1 VQKTAY
7 DVALHIGRA
16 TQASEDGPLAF
27 SSIIWS
33 FFRQQASH
41 QSLLQKRAPHML
53 PCLPDV
59 PVFDTH
65 GTSVRVK
72 QLLIVL
78 AQILLNYSKL
88 CF

>member
-1 VQKTAY
+1 
-7 DVALHIGRA
+7 
-16 TQASEDGPLAF
+16 
-27 SSIIWS
+27 
-33 FFRQQASH
+33 
-41 QSLLQKRAPHML
+41 
-53 PCLPDV
+53 LPDV